1 MLYTL
6 RGIRRGF
13 WTAFPA
19 NQLVLPVP
27 ADLITTGVV
36 YPATEDDT
44 DEVFLHSLQSQGK
57 TTSEGVIRP
66 RKMKGATTSPKSKL
80 KTKKNSVKP

>member
-19 NQLVLPVP
+19 NQLVLPLP
-27 ADLITTGVV
+27 ADVITSNALHHTTEDETDDVRAFAREMIICPLFNPTRVCVLRRSETTTTGV
-36 YPATEDDT
+36 
-44 DEVFLHSLQSQGK
+44 
-57 TTSEGVIRP
+57 R
-66 RKMKGATTSPKSKL
+66 
-80 KTKKNSVKP
+80 

>member
-19 NQLVLPVP
+19 NQLVLPLP
-27 ADLITTGVV
+27 ADVITSNALAHT
-36 YPATEDDT
+36 TEDET
-44 DEVFLHSLQSQGK
+44 DDVRQ
-57 TTSEGVIRP
+57 
-66 RKMKGATTSPKSKL
+66 
-80 KTKKNSVKP
+80 